1 MKLNWFT
8 RKGIIYL
15 PVSIIGWVILTIAVT
30 YAAIASVI
38 IGKHS
43 NSVGDMLINAIF
55 NLLLSGLA
63 YTLIAYFT
71 ERKSQPGTA

>member
-15 PVSIIGWVILTIAVT
+15 PVSIIGWVILTLAVT
-30 YAAIASVI
+30 YTAIGSVI

-43 NSVGDMLINAIF
+43 DSVGDMFINSIF
-55 NLLLSGLA
+55 NLLLNGLA
-63 YTLIAYFT
+63 YTVIAYFT
-71 ERKSQPGTA
+71 ERKS